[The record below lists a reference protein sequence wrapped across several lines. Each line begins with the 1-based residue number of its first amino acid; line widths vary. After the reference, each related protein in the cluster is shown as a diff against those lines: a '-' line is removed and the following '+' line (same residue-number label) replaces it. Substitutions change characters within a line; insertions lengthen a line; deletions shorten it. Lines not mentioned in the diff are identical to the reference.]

1 MKILFVSM
9 HSIHAIRWIENL
21 KDTDHELY
29 WFDVTNKGKLNT
41 IDKVTQFI
49 DWEKRKIPVIKGE
62 YTLYKKFPEIHSK
75 IKHLFEV
82 TESEALEKIILQV
95 NPDVIHSFEMQS
107 CSYPIIKAM
116 NKFPNIKWMYS
127 CWGNDLF
134 YYKNFKNHL
143 QKIKGVL
150 KRVNYLHTDCQRDYN
165 IAKDL
170 EFKGKHIGVIPGGS
184 GYHLQE
190 LEQNKTPIIDRNIIL
205 IKGYQLLFGRALNV
219 IKALENSFEHLANF
233 EVVVF
238 GAHKEV
244 IDYIKEKN
252 LPFKTFYRTELSQLE
267 LIKLMGKSLIY
278 IGNNV
283 SDGMPNTLLEAII
296 MNAFP
301 IQSNPGNAT
310 AEIIEHEKNGLLIN
324 DPNDLKN
331 IESLILSAINNK
343 NRIDEA
349 AIINTEI
356 ANQRLDYNKIQPKI
370 VDLYN
375 HL

>member
-1 MKILFVSM
+1 MKILLVSM

-29 WFDVTNKGKLNT
+29 WFDVTNKGRLNT

-49 DWEKRKIPVIKGE
+49 DWKKRKIPAIKGE

-82 TESEALEKIILQV
+82 TESEALEKIILEV

-107 CSYPIIKAM
+107 CSYPIVKAM
-116 NKFPNIKWMYS
+116 NKFPNLKWMYS

-134 YYKNFKNHL
+134 YFKNFKSHL
-143 QKIKGVL
+143 QKIKAVL
-150 KRVNYLHTDCQRDYN
+150 KRVDYLHTDCERDYSL
-165 IAKDL
+165 AKEL

-184 GYHLQE
+184 GYNLNE
-190 LEQNKTPIIDRNIIL
+190 LAQYKTPVLDRNIIL
-205 IKGYQLLFGRALNV
+205 IKGYQHIFGRALNV
-219 IKALENSFEHLANF
+219 IKALENSLEHLANF

-238 GAHKEV
+238 GAHQEV

-252 LPFKTFYRTELSQLE
+252 LPFKVFHRTELSQLE
-267 LIKLMGKSLIY
+267 LIKLMGKSMIY
-278 IGNNV
+278 IGNNI
-283 SDGMPNTLLEAII
+283 SDGMPNTLLEAMI

-324 DPNDLKN
+324 NPNDIKN
-331 IESLILSAINNK
+331 IESLIVAAINDK
-343 NRIDEA
+343 NRIAQA

-356 ANQRLDYNKIQPKI
+356 AKQRLDYTKIQPKI